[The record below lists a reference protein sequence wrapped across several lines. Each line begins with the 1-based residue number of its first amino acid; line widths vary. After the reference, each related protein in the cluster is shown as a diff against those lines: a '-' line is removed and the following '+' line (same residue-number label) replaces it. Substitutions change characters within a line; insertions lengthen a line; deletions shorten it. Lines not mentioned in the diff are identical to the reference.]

1 MPNWCNNGLTLEHK
15 DSAMVQRAYDALRE
29 GRFLQ
34 EFIPCPKDLIDTV
47 SGFVGEGQA
56 ALEAKQAV
64 NREKYGYA
72 TWYDY
77 NVNEWGTKWDVGGDD
92 GLMEMI
98 NPNTLQASFESAWAP
113 PVAAYEKLCALGFII
128 KAFYD
133 EPGMAFCGMVT
144 GDEDGFD
151 DEYYEYGGETSETVR
166 DVIGEELDDYFG
178 ISETMAQYEAEQEE
192 ENIDIDLDGGVSAV
206 NEQEEEK

>member
-1 MPNWCNNGLTLEHK
+1 MPNWCNNSITLEHK
-15 DSAMVQRAYDALRE
+15 DSAMVQRAYDALKRGE
-29 GRFLQ
+29 FLQ

-47 SGFVGEGQA
+47 SGFMGEDKRAAHEAQQA
-56 ALEAKQAV
+56 ANV
-64 NREKYGYA
+64 EKYGYA

-151 DEYYEYGGETSETVR
+151 DEYYEYGGESSETVR

-178 ISETMAQYEAEQEE
+178 ISEQMAQYEE
-192 ENIDIDLDGGVSAV
+192 ENLEIDLDEGMSAV
-206 NEQEEEK
+206 NEQEQNENK

>member
-1 MPNWCNNGLTLEHK
+1 MGEDK
-15 DSAMVQRAYDALRE
+15 RAAHE
-29 GRFLQ
+29 AQ
-34 EFIPCPKDLIDTV
+34 
-47 SGFVGEGQA
+47 QA
-56 ALEAKQAV
+56 ANV
-64 NREKYGYA
+64 EKYGYA

-151 DEYYEYGGETSETVR
+151 DEYYEYGGESSETVR

-178 ISETMAQYEAEQEE
+178 ISETMAQYEE
-192 ENIDIDLDGGVSAV
+192 ENLEIDLDEGLSAI
-206 NEQEEEK
+206 NEQEQMK

>member
-1 MPNWCNNGLTLEHK
+1 MPNWCNNSITLEHK
-15 DSAMVQRAYDALRE
+15 DSAMVQRAYDALKRGE
-29 GRFLQ
+29 FLQ

-47 SGFVGEGQA
+47 SGFMGEDKRAAHEAQQA
-56 ALEAKQAV
+56 ANV
-64 NREKYGYA
+64 EKYGYA

-151 DEYYEYGGETSETVR
+151 DEYYEYGGETSATVR
-166 DVIGEELDDYFG
+166 DVIGEELDDYFD
-178 ISETMAQYEAEQEE
+178 ISNQMADWEAENE
-192 ENIDIDLDGGVSAV
+192 ENIDIDLDGGVSAT
-206 NEQEEEK
+206 NEQEEQK